1 MQLFNYQKIVELH
14 VWNDYYQ
21 GLQSGDFQFISE
33 KATRHTLRN
42 MGMTL
47 RELSGGF
54 RLFGAVDETGK
65 LQKDPVAV
73 PFKLV
78 FFMRLTNPRF
88 LNLTNLP
95 FDLGASNVYY
105 FSNQANNKR
114 EVFNTGS
121 DSLLLNQNEA
131 ATAVDRIKTS
141 GRVYSYTHDGND
153 GPKTAEL
160 VSVDTEEVVD
170 SQELDS
176 VDEHYNFQFKLEGF
190 SAGRYKLMLDGG
202 ELDRFYYADELALA
216 SYFGVVELFSQVN
229 VDYKWFT
236 NAGLV
241 SSKTYRLAFKHRET
255 FWRYK
260 VFNRNELELTNPG
273 IRETDTPWEFT
284 HSGDHVFVSNS
295 LMPLKEVPIRGIA
308 LRSDQTDAASV
319 LISDLPNP
327 DPDLIKPDPGDP
339 ATIYSDIYIYL

>member
-1 MQLFNYQKIVELH
+1 MQLFNYQKIVELQ
-14 VWNDYYQ
+14 VWTDYYQ
-21 GLQSGDFQFISE
+21 GLQSGDFQFIPE
-33 KATRHTLRN
+33 QAAQRTLRN
-42 MGMTL
+42 LGL
-47 RELSGGF
+47 KQKDVAGGF
-54 RLFGAVDETGK
+54 RLFAAVDETGI
-65 LQKDPVAV
+65 LQKDPVSV

-88 LNLTNLP
+88 VNFSNLP
-95 FDLGASNVYY
+95 FDLGASKVYY

-121 DSLLLNQNEA
+121 DSLLLNQNDTTTLA
-131 ATAVDRIKTS
+131 DQIKTS
-141 GRVYSYTHDGND
+141 GKVYSHTHDGNA
-153 GPKTAEL
+153 GLKTAEL
-160 VSVDTEEVVD
+160 VSVDTDEVLAT
-170 SQELDS
+170 QELAP

-202 ELDRFYYADELALA
+202 ELDRFYYAAELGLA
-216 SYFGVVELFSQVN
+216 SYFGVIELFSQVD

-241 SSKTYRLAFKHRET
+241 STKTYRLAFKRRET
-255 FWRYK
+255 LWRYK
-260 VFNRNELELTNPG
+260 VINRNELELTNPG
-273 IRETDTPWEFT
+273 VRETDNPWEFT
-284 HSGDHVFVSNS
+284 DSGDHVFVSNS
-295 LMPLKEVPIRGIA
+295 PMPLKEAPIKGIA

-319 LISDLPNP
+319 LITDLPNP